1 MHFSLLLF
9 FNENT
14 YILLLLLTWF
24 FERILNTIKI
34 NIIKNSNDLNQREK
48 KCIALAKLPFL
59 VFYFL
64 TKQVLFIRSMTFKI
78 KTYVVIIFTLIKYL

>member
-1 MHFSLLLF
+1 MKIHIF
-9 FNENT
+9 F
-14 YILLLLLTWF
+14 LLLLTWF

-78 KTYVVIIFTLIKYL
+78 KTYVVIKNIFLFEKYGIIG

>member
-78 KTYVVIIFTLIKYL
+78 KTYVVIIFTLIKYS